1 MAAGVVFG
9 CWDVARWL
17 LECSWW
23 AYRCFHP
30 LQYSCSIRLN
40 NIAFP
45 AYRNMAA
52 TVVSWPIPMRA
63 IGAQNLLT
71 MPGGVTS
78 SGYLH
83 KKGGSQFSLMKCEF
97 CTACWNP
104 SVNRQNIKHTLTYSK
119 EKETLLSMIQR
130 DSSPKK
136 KKLKITSSFTHPHV
150 VSILYDFLF
159 SLEQKNVSG
168 FCFVFVYTVKVNGG
182 QS

>member
-136 KKLKITSSFTHPHV
+136 K
-150 VSILYDFLF
+150 
-159 SLEQKNVSG
+159 
-168 FCFVFVYTVKVNGG
+168 
-182 QS
+182 